1 MPGYPSE
8 ANLIA
13 RQALE
18 QTPDIPTRTLAR
30 VLFENNPKMFK
41 SIDNARKL
49 IQYLR
54 GQLSSRAKAFA
65 LNTSPHLIKEPLW
78 QINKMPLS
86 ISKPTK
92 ALQINGNNRVLIMS
106 DMHIPYHD
114 SIAIEAAVKFGRDF
128 KPNIVYLNGDIA
140 DFYGISRHDKDP
152 RREMK
157 QELDSVRQFLYWLRK
172 CFPKAQIIYKIGN
185 HEDRLERFLVK
196 NAPVFLG
203 VPDFEVSELL
213 KFRDMGIELVKS
225 LQLTRFGK
233 LPVYHGHELPQ
244 GMSSPVNPARG
255 LWMRVQETCV
265 AGHWH
270 RVSEH
275 TEKTGISDKIS
286 SCWSLGCLCDMKPD
300 YASVNRW
307 SAGFATVETDKNG
320 EFEFHNKKII
330 NRKVY

>member
-1 MPGYPSE
+1 MAIPSE
-8 ANLIA
+8 AHDVA
-13 RQALE
+13 RLALE
-18 QTPDIPTRTLAR
+18 QNPDIASRTLAR
-30 VLFENNPKMFK
+30 VLFENDSKLFK
-41 SIDNARKL
+41 SIDSARAVIRNIRGIIGQRQRAYAQKL
-49 IQYLR
+49 R
-54 GQLSSRAKAFA
+54 P
-65 LNTSPHLIKEPLW
+65 NLIKEPGW
-78 QINKMPLS
+78 QLNEMPHS

-92 ALQINGNNRVLIMS
+92 AIQVNGANRVLIMS

-114 SIAIEAAVKFGRDF
+114 KNSIEAAVKFGRAF
-128 KPNIVYLNGDIA
+128 KPNIIHLNGDIA
-140 DFYGISRHDKDP
+140 DFYVISRHDKDP
-152 RREMK
+152 RREMV
-157 QELDSVRQFLYWLRK
+157 QELDAVRQFLYWLRK
-172 CFPKAQIIYKIGN
+172 AFPKAQILYKIGN
-185 HEDRLERFLVK
+185 HEDRMERFLVK

-203 VPDFEVSELL
+203 VPDFEVAEIL

-225 LQLTRFGK
+225 LQLVRFGK

-307 SAGFATVETDKNG
+307 SAGFATVETDKGG

-330 NRKVY
+330 QGRVF

>member
-1 MPGYPSE
+1 MSKPSE

-18 QTPDIPTRTLAR
+18 QNPEIASRTLAR
-30 VLFENNPKMFK
+30 MLFEDDPKMFK
-41 SIDNARKL
+41 SVDSARKT

-54 GQLSSRAKAFA
+54 GLNGSRCKKFSSQ
-65 LNTSPHLIKEPLW
+65 TSPHLHKDAGW
-78 QINKMPLS
+78 QLNEMPVS
-86 ISKPTK
+86 ISRPTK
-92 ALQINGNNRVLIMS
+92 ALQVNGVNRVLIMS

-114 SIAIEAAVKFGRDF
+114 KNSIEAAVKFGREF
-128 KPNIVYLNGDIA
+128 KPNIIHLNGDIA
-140 DFYGISRHDKDP
+140 DFYAISRHDKDP

-157 QELDSVRQFLYWLRK
+157 QELDAVRQFLYWLRK
-172 CFPKAQIIYKIGN
+172 AFPKAQILYKIGN
-185 HEDRLERFLVK
+185 HEDRMERFLVK

-203 VPDFEVSELL
+203 VPDFEVAELL

-225 LQLTRFGK
+225 LQLVRFGK

-307 SAGFATVETDKNG
+307 SAGFATVETDKGG

-330 NRKVY
+330 QGRVF

>member
-1 MPGYPSE
+1 MLVKNDPRMFRSIN
-8 ANLIA
+8 A
-13 RQALE
+13 
-18 QTPDIPTRTLAR
+18 TREMIR
-30 VLFENNPKMFK
+30 Y
-41 SIDNARKL
+41 I
-49 IQYLR
+49 R
-54 GQLSSRAKAFA
+54 GAVGEKHRTFAK
-65 LNTSPHLIKEPLW
+65 NTTPHLVKELGW
-78 QINKMPLS
+78 QLNEMPAS

-92 ALQINGNNRVLIMS
+92 PLQINGENRVLIMS

-114 SIAIEAAVKFGRDF
+114 RASIEAAVKFGRSF
-128 KPNIVYLNGDIA
+128 KPDVVYLNGDIA
-140 DFYGISRHDKDP
+140 DFYAISRHDKDP
-152 RREMK
+152 RREMA
-157 QELDSVRQFLYWLRK
+157 QELDAVRQFLFWLRK
-172 CFPKAQIIYKIGN
+172 CFPKARILYKIGN
-185 HEDRLERFLVK
+185 HEDRMERFLVK

-203 VPDFEVSELL
+203 VPEFEVAEIL
-213 KFRDMGIELVKS
+213 KFSNMGIELVKS

-307 SAGFATVETDKNG
+307 SAGFATVEVDKSG

-330 NRKVY
+330 QGGVF